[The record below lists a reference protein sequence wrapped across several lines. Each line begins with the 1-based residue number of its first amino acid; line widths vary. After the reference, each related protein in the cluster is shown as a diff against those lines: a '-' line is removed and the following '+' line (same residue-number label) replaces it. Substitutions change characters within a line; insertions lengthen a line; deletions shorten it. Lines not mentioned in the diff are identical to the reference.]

1 MKHKKPV
8 VIKHTHDLQ
17 RSNIS
22 RSAETDLPDIMFVRD
37 NAQMLSHA
45 IVETWDAE
53 CIPDNFA
60 VAGKQIEIGM
70 YQLVKVL
77 KVNGLVKLMKSFQ
90 RRCNMGK
97 TRTRR
102 SRWYFER

>member
-1 MKHKKPV
+1 MKHKKPA
-8 VIKHTHDLQ
+8 VIKHTRDLQ

-37 NAQMLSHA
+37 NAQMLRHST
-45 IVETWDAE
+45 VETWDAGR
-53 CIPDNFA
+53 IPDNFA

-77 KVNGLVKLMKSFQ
+77 KVNGLVKINEVIPEEM
-90 RRCNMGK
+90 
-97 TRTRR
+97 
-102 SRWYFER
+102 